1 MWKPDPTI
9 ILKTNTHS
17 TLIFTMVANKPKINQ
32 DFDHGITSCVGS
44 FKAQG
49 HTQINII
56 RIIRPIET
64 LLKKLFKL

>member
-1 MWKPDPTI
+1 
-9 ILKTNTHS
+9 
-17 TLIFTMVANKPKINQ
+17 MVANKPKINQ